1 MLRLLFA
8 SQELAYGDCM
18 FSLAFLRS
26 NARLIGFGF
35 ALCFM
40 ASAGQT
46 YFISSFGGEIRT
58 AFGLSHGDFGTVYA
72 VGTLGSAATLVWLG
86 RIVDTMSVART
97 VILTLVVLAL
107 VSVFMGFTWGAA
119 SLAVAVYGLRLMGQG
134 MAMHIGVTAMA
145 RFFVAERG
153 RALSIA
159 SLGGAVGAALSPLYI
174 VALLTVVGWR
184 EAWWITAALV
194 LLSLPLSLLLIRG
207 ENLGARAKEIA
218 SSQAEQGGAQYKV
231 GDVIRDPGMWLR
243 MPVLLAPSFIS
254 TGFVFHQVHVA
265 QAKGWSID
273 LMAGSFTA
281 YAVASVVGLMISG
294 PLVDR
299 FSAKQLMPIYLV
311 PLALCCLAL
320 FYGGDPVWA
329 PVYMALMGAG
339 TGLSAVVRGALW
351 AELYGIAH
359 VGAIR
364 SFSTAL
370 MVFSSGMAPAVMGIA
385 LDFGFLIEGIALT
398 CAIYCVFATFVG
410 RLAKPPRPLEA

>member
-1 MLRLLFA
+1 
-8 SQELAYGDCM
+8 M
-18 FSLAFLRS
+18 FSLAFLRA
-26 NARLIGFGF
+26 NANLVGFGF
-35 ALCFM
+35 ALCFL

-46 YFISSFGGEIRT
+46 YFISTFGGEIRGE
-58 AFGLSHGDFGTVYA
+58 FGLSHGDFGAVYA
-72 VGTLGSAATLVWLG
+72 VGTLGSAATLMWLG
-86 RIVDTMSVART
+86 RIVDTMSVAKT
-97 VILTLVVLAL
+97 VILTLLVLAAI
-107 VSVFMGFTWGAA
+107 SAFMGFTWGAA
-119 SLAVAVYGLRLMGQG
+119 SLAFAVYGLRLMGQG

-159 SLGGAVGAALSPLYI
+159 SLGGAAGAAISPPFI
-174 VALLTVVGWR
+174 VALLGFVSWR

-194 LLSLPLSLLLIRG
+194 VISLPLALLLIRG
-207 ENLGARAKEIA
+207 EDLGARAKEIQK
-218 SSQAEQGGAQYKV
+218 SQKAEGGDQYKV
-231 GDVIRDPGMWLR
+231 RDVLRDPGMWLR

-254 TGFVFHQVHVA
+254 TGFVFHQIHVA

-273 LMAGSFTA
+273 LMAGSFTS
-281 YAVASVVGLMISG
+281 YAILSVVGLMISG

-299 FSAKQLMPIYLV
+299 FSARQLMPVYLV
-311 PLALCCLAL
+311 PLALCSLSL
-320 FYGGDPVWA
+320 FYGVSPEWA
-329 PVYMALMGAG
+329 PVYMGLMGVG

-385 LDFGFLIEGIALT
+385 LDGGYSIEQIALT
-398 CAIYCVFATFVG
+398 CAIYCLFATMIG
-410 RLAKPPRPLEA
+410 RLAKPPRPLVSTT